1 MVNPDDALCVE
12 FLFQVLF
19 YLLFRHGLVAM
30 GRQQTAGGGK
40 DRSLAI
46 ALYGTTF
53 EYEVQTV
60 HVFALHLTLIVET
73 PIDGVVEFGRELL
86 APAVEAEVE
95 QPGVALIVHKGD
107 KAMIA
112 SPSVVGG
119 FSYHQQLLA
128 LLYLTGHFPVGG
140 NDLIEHWS
148 PIRISV
154 RPG

>member
-1 MVNPDDALCVE
+1 MVNPYDALCVE

-19 YLLFRHGLVAM
+19 YLFFRHGLVAM

-40 DRSLAI
+40 DSSLAI
-46 ALYGTTF
+46 ALYGTAF
-53 EYEVQTV
+53 EHEVQTV
-60 HVFALHLTLIVET
+60 HVFALHLTLIEET
-73 PIDGVVEFGRELL
+73 TIDGVVELGREFL

-95 QPGVALIVHKGD
+95 QSGVALIVHEGD

-119 FSYHQQLLA
+119 FSNHQQFLA
-128 LLYLTGHFPVGG
+128 LLNLTSHFPIGG

-148 PIRISV
+148 PISTSV
-154 RPG
+154 RPS